1 MDNIEA
7 QNEEIE
13 ALQSIFGE
21 ECVSVIEECVIE
33 DRVVIIRLAER
44 SRLRAT
50 LSKAYPEEKPPE
62 VVLIG
67 SRHLEEQNDR
77 VKSKAQTFWAET
89 NDVMLFQLVEWVN
102 ETFFSEDDE
111 NSEEEN
117 ESKIENDVKVE
128 NYDDILLQHGEPIT
142 DRRSTFQ
149 AHVSVVT
156 SVEKAVRALRKLYAS
171 DRKIQRATHNIW
183 AYRIHDTSTNTVYSD
198 NDDDGE
204 TAAGR
209 RLALLLDTMDV
220 SNAMV
225 IVTRWYG
232 GIHLGPARFRHINN
246 VARELIERSGLSRRS
261 ERRKKKGKGS
271 SG

>member
-77 VKSKAQTFWAET
+77 VKSK
-89 NDVMLFQLVEWVN
+89 VRSSIMFQLFHSNYN
-102 ETFFSEDDE
+102 EHRYKSFG
-111 NSEEEN
+111 
-117 ESKIENDVKVE
+117 
-128 NYDDILLQHGEPIT
+128 Q
-142 DRRSTFQ
+142 RR
-149 AHVSVVT
+149 
-156 SVEKAVRALRKLYAS
+156 
-171 DRKIQRATHNIW
+171 
-183 AYRIHDTSTNTVYSD
+183 
-198 NDDDGE
+198 
-204 TAAGR
+204 
-209 RLALLLDTMDV
+209 M
-220 SNAMV
+220 M
-225 IVTRWYG
+225 
-232 GIHLGPARFRHINN
+232 
-246 VARELIERSGLSRRS
+246 
-261 ERRKKKGKGS
+261 
-271 SG
+271 